1 LRDSSLGGNIIQ
13 WLNIYFVFTGENMNL
28 FSTGKKGEGEVQA
41 PSSPAASTP
50 WGNAQHAWDDRM
62 LRLALQV
69 KNWQRAFTI
78 MAGIAGFSV
87 VGVIYIGA
95 QSKIVP
101 MIVEVDKLGR
111 SIAVHAVDG
120 ELATLDRSRIE
131 YREVV
136 DFIEDA
142 RTVIADNAAMKKT
155 QGRMYARLPDD
166 SAARTYIIAEFKNRD
181 PFVLNQSMT
190 IMPTVKTALKISD
203 KTWQVEWEEQVY
215 NMKGEAWGPLAR
227 YKANLETKMAPGSTE
242 ESLRINPIG
251 FFVNTI
257 SWTKQI

>member
-1 LRDSSLGGNIIQ
+1 MG
-13 WLNIYFVFTGENMNL
+13 L
-28 FSTGKKGEGEVQA
+28 FGKGKKGEGEQQA
-41 PSSPAASTP
+41 PSSPASSTP

-69 KNWQRAFTI
+69 KNWQRAFTV
-78 MAGIAGFSV
+78 MAGIAGLSV
-87 VGVIYIGA
+87 VGVTYIGA

-120 ELATLDRSRIE
+120 DLATVDRSRIE

-155 QGRMYARLPDD
+155 QGRMYARLPND
-166 SAARTYIIAEFKNRD
+166 SAARAYIIAEFKQRD

-203 KTWQVEWEEQVY
+203 KTWQVEWEEQAY
-215 NMKGEAWGPLAR
+215 NLKGEPWGPLAR